1 MQHVVAYGAY
11 FVACLIA
18 LLAAARWIAR
28 NHPALRDAAP
38 PRAAEKDDSSTPAGT

>member
-11 FVACLIA
+11 FLACLIA

-28 NHPALRDAAP
+28 NHPALRDVTP
-38 PRAAEKDDSSTPAGT
+38 PRADEHEDSSPPEGT